1 MVNFTNFDLLIFDME
16 DALVDRSE
24 ALGSAISRAVD
35 MYLTMIVGLKDEGG
49 PVYTV
54 AEISEFVSRQ
64 QFEDPVDV
72 FHALL
77 AFAIHVMPLSFREE
91 DFFDYDGR
99 DMLEA
104 VKNSGQVTMSLGD
117 LAKLCNV
124 QEFSRIL
131 RAKGGGLKGLSRQR
145 TLKNQWLVLA
155 EGHILMDNLVK
166 RIFAEVYLESELF
179 MKEYGVERRF
189 VTDRACIKKEK
200 GYVDPEALEAIR
212 RQCPI
217 SIVTSRDQ
225 SEAQFVLNN
234 IGIGRLIDVIISA
247 DAMGM
252 GMAEPDEVLWI
263 RSLGVG
269 GAEAADYAT
278 RVADAIERTRA
289 QEALDS
295 VIRIAWIG
303 DCSIEGRNL
312 AALKE
317 RYGMTLIGI
326 SYGGDPK
333 NVAALK
339 DKGADIVVSDSD
351 SMLKAITERSAR
363 ARRPMRNGY
372 GD

>member
-1 MVNFTNFDLLIFDME
+1 ME

-24 ALGSAISRAVD
+24 ALGTAVSRAVD
-35 MYLTMIVGLKDEGG
+35 TYLTMVVGLRPEGG

-54 AEISEFVSRQ
+54 AEVSEFVSRQ
-64 QFEDPVDV
+64 QFEDPIDV

-77 AFAIHVMPLSFREE
+77 SFAIHVMPISVREE
-91 DFFDYDGR
+91 DYRDLDGR
-99 DMLEA
+99 DVLEA
-104 VKNSGQVTMSLGD
+104 VKNSGKITTSLGE
-117 LAKLCNV
+117 LSKLCNV

-131 RAKGGGLKGLSRQR
+131 RSKGGGLKGLNRQR

-155 EGHILMDNLVK
+155 EGHIMMDNLVK

-189 VTDRACIKKEK
+189 ITDRACIRREK
-200 GYVDPEALEAIR
+200 GYVDPEVFESVR

-217 SIVTSRDQ
+217 SVVTSRDQ

-234 IGIGRLIDVIISA
+234 IGIGRFIDVIVSA

-252 GMAEPDEVLWI
+252 GMAEPEEVIWI

-295 VIRIAWIG
+295 VIRIAWVG
-303 DCSIEGRNL
+303 DCSVEGRNL

-317 RYGMTLIGI
+317 RYGLTIIGI
-326 SYGGDPK
+326 SFGGDPK
-333 NVAALK
+333 NVTALK

-351 SMLKAITERSAR
+351 SMMKAITERSAR
-363 ARRPMRNGY
+363 AKRPMRNGY